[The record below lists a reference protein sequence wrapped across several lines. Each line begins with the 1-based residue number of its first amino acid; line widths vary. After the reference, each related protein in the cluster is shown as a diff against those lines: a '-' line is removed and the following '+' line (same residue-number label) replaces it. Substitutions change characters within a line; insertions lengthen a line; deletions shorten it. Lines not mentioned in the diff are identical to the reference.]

1 MTIENSVSKQSI
13 WSAFGQLLRKE
24 LLPVLTDLRL
34 AIVMLLVIA
43 LFSVTGT
50 VIEQGQSLA
59 FYQANY
65 PEHPALFGFLTW
77 KVILTVGLDHV
88 YRTWWFLA
96 LLIFFG
102 TSLTACT
109 FTRQLPALKA
119 ARRWKFYEEPRQFQ
133 KLALSAELDVETR
146 HGASVETPTASLQTL
161 TQILPNR
168 RYKVFQEKEDTLY
181 ARKGIIGRIG
191 PIIVHVGIVT
201 ILLGSIWGAMTGFMA
216 QEMVGSGNTFQ
227 VKNIVDAGPLAAR
240 VSKDWSVRVNRF
252 WIDYTPSGGIDQF
265 YSDMSVLDNQGQEVD
280 RKTIFVNSPLR
291 YHGVTFYQTDWGISA
306 IKVRVNNSPIF
317 QLPMAQ
323 LNTNGNGRIWGTWI
337 PTKPDMSEGVSL
349 LAKDLQGMM
358 LIYDAT
364 GKLVDTVRAGMSTQ
378 VNGVTLK
385 ILDIVGST
393 GLQIKADPGIP
404 IVYTGFA
411 LLMLGVTMSYF
422 SHSQIW
428 ALQKDGRLYVGGKTN
443 RAQVAFERE
452 MLEILDKLSL
462 PTQAEEKAIAVESR
476 ST

>member
-77 KVILTVGLDHV
+77 KVVLTVGLDHV

-109 FTRQLPALKA
+109 FTRQFPALKA
-119 ARRWKFYEEPRQFQ
+119 ARRWKFYDEPRQFQ
-133 KLALSAELDVETR
+133 KLALSAEFDLETL
-146 HGASVETPTASLQTL
+146 HATSLQTL
-161 TQILPNR
+161 TQLLPNR

-216 QEMVGSGNTFQ
+216 QEMVASGNTFQ
-227 VKNIVDAGPLAAR
+227 VKNIVDAGPWAAR

-265 YSDMSVLDNQGQEVD
+265 YSDMSVLDNQGQEVE

-306 IKVRVNNSPIF
+306 VRVQLNNSPIF

-337 PTKPDMSEGVSL
+337 PTKPDLTEGVSL

-385 ILDIVGST
+385 ILDVVGST

-452 MLEILDKLSL
+452 MLEILDRLSL
-462 PTQAEEKAIAVESR
+462 PPKDEEKVVAIESH

>member
-77 KVILTVGLDHV
+77 KVVLTVGLDHV

-109 FTRQLPALKA
+109 FTRQFPALKA
-119 ARRWKFYEEPRQFQ
+119 ARRWKFYDEPRQFQ
-133 KLALSAELDVETR
+133 KLALSAEFDLETL
-146 HGASVETPTASLQTL
+146 HATSLQTL
-161 TQILPNR
+161 TQLLPNR

-216 QEMVGSGNTFQ
+216 QEMVASGNTFQ
-227 VKNIVDAGPLAAR
+227 VKNIVDAGPWAAR

-306 IKVRVNNSPIF
+306 VRVQLNNSPIF

-337 PTKPDMSEGVSL
+337 PTKPDLTEGVSL

-385 ILDIVGST
+385 ILDVVGST

-452 MLEILDKLSL
+452 MLEILDRLSL
-462 PTQAEEKAIAVESR
+462 PPKDEEKVVAIESH